1 MSIRSQHFL
10 GTARVRV
17 RHLKLDPMKHVDE
30 ERVNRLAHDFN
41 RGGCRHH
48 DAAYAVPALMKPAD
62 LNAALAR
69 TNLSISALFDED
81 DTPMLQFPEEEKPHV
96 LYGDHRLRAAE
107 TLRTCDRWWSISL
120 YDLGWCV
127 HSTLLTYE
135 Y

>member
-30 ERVNRLAHDFN
+30 ERVKRLACDFN

-48 DAAYAVPALMKPAD
+48 DVAHAVPALINPAD

-69 TNLSISALFDED
+69 ADLSISALFDED
-81 DTPMLQFPEEEKPHV
+81 DRPMLQFTEEEKPHV

-120 YDLGWCV
+120 YDLGWCE
-127 HSTLLTYE
+127 HSTLLGYE